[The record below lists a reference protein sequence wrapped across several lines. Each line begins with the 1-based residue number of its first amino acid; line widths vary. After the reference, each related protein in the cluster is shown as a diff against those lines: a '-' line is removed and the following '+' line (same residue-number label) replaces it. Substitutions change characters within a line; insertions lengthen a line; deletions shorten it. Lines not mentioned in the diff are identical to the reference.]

1 MDNISL
7 TAFEGKP
14 VDVPVIDAH
23 CHILPYRLNGWYQAF
38 DTTADIVSHLD
49 DLGINCVATAPHSL
63 ISGTMEQTNGEA
75 LKAATEFPGRIY
87 CYISI
92 LPHEGIEE
100 VKKQIDKYSKNPVF
114 IGFKFLPGYHGS
126 LLQREYGYALDFAA
140 EASCPVLCHT
150 WGNNP
155 PIDEFRQQLEKRPSV
170 KFLIAHQG
178 GGSCDCTDRLVALM
192 KDYEDVNMELCGALT
207 NPYSVEELISMTGED
222 RLVYGSD
229 LINLDPRYDFGKVVF
244 SPISYEAKK
253 KVLAENYLKMLQG
266 SRMGKIS
273 F

>member
-7 TAFEGKP
+7 AAFNGKP

-38 DTTADIVSHLD
+38 DKTSDIVSHLD
-49 DLGINCVATAPHSL
+49 DLGIDCIVTAPHSL

-75 LKAATEFPGRIY
+75 LKAATDFQGRIY

-92 LPHEGIEE
+92 LPHEGLDE
-100 VKKQIDKYSKNPVF
+100 VKRQIDKYSKNPVF

-126 LLQREYGYALDFAA
+126 LLQQEYDYALDFAN
-140 EASCPVLCHT
+140 EVNCPVLCHT

-155 PIDEFRQQLEKRPSV
+155 PIDEFRQQMKKRPHT
-170 KFLIAHQG
+170 KFLVAHQG
-178 GGSCDCTDRLVALM
+178 GGLAECTDRLILLM
-192 KDYEDVNMELCGALT
+192 KEYETVNMELCGSLT
-207 NPYSVEELISMTGED
+207 NSYSVEEIISMIGD
-222 RLVYGSD
+222 GRLVYGSD

-244 SPISYEAKK
+244 SPIDYEVKK
-253 KVLAENYLKMLQG
+253 KVLAENYLEMLQN
-266 SRMGKIS
+266 SQMGKIII
-273 F
+273 